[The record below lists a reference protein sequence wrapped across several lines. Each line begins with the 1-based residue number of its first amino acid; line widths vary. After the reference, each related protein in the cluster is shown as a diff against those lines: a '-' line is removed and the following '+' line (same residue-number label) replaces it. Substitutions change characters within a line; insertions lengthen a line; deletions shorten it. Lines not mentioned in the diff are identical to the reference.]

1 MTNIEILIKGSK
13 ELGVELKD
21 KDIERFK
28 KNIKN
33 Y

>member
-28 KNIKN
+28 NIKN

>member
-28 KNIKN
+28 KI
-33 Y
+33 